1 MVSVLGSIHA
11 NERNFDNAI
20 LLNTSGNIIE
30 ATNANIFIV
39 KDEKI
44 YTPSLSDGCVD
55 GTMRKWLSK
64 EITFIEKSI
73 FSNEILDADEVFI
86 TNSTSGITSV
96 KSIENTSF
104 YCFNTA
110 NFIQQQL
117 INSSL
122 DF

>member
-1 MVSVLGSIHA
+1 
-11 NERNFDNAI
+11 
-20 LLNTSGNIIE
+20 
-30 ATNANIFIV
+30 
-39 KDEKI
+39 
-44 YTPSLSDGCVD
+44 
-55 GTMRKWLSK
+55 MRKWLSK
-64 EITFIEKSI
+64 ELTIIEKSI
-73 FSNEILDADEVFI
+73 FSNEILDADEVFL